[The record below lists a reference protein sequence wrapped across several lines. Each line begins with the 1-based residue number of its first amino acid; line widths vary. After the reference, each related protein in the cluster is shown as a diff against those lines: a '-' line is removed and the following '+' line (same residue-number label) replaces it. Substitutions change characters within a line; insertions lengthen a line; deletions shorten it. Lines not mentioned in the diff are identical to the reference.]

1 MNQPRYNIYTLI
13 HKGLRASLCQNL
25 VDLGKLDDT
34 DPTAVAH
41 QLDMTANL
49 LQVCRDHLAHENKF
63 IHPVLHQLG
72 DTPRQTIHD
81 HLEHEIAIAG
91 LHDKISKIKQLQE
104 HERAQALLDF
114 YSVFSLFVGENFSH
128 MRIEETFNAELL
140 WKHLNDEEIHAIE
153 QRIIDSLTPEE
164 NLLSLLMI
172 LPNITHTE
180 RCMFLQEFQR
190 AVPADVFS
198 NTVAMLKPRLN
209 TRDWLKL
216 NHTLKLSQPKA
227 TAA

>member
-13 HKGLRASLCQNL
+13 HKGLRASLCQHL
-25 VDLGKLDDT
+25 IDLGKLDDT
-34 DPTAVAH
+34 DAAAVAH
-41 QLDMTANL
+41 QLDLTANL
-49 LQVCRDHLAHENKF
+49 LHCCRNHLLHENTF

-81 HLEHEIAIAG
+81 HFEHEIAIAG
-91 LHDKISKIKQLQE
+91 LHDKIFKIKQLQD
-104 HERAQALLDF
+104 HERAQALLDL

-140 WKHLNDEEIHAIE
+140 WKHLSDKEIQTIE
-153 QRIIDSLTPEE
+153 QRIMDSLTPEE

-180 RCMFLQEFQR
+180 RCMFMQELQQT
-190 AVPADVFS
+190 VPADVFN
-198 NTVAMLKPRLN
+198 NTVAMLKPLLN
-209 TRDWLKL
+209 TKDWLKL